1 MRLSIRGSIVLLAG
15 LAIGFVPASGP
26 AAPPKFSDNV
36 PDGGDKTKPY
46 LDLRGKLAESDD
58 ADPKIVGSVQKIH
71 EIELEAGKTYRIDMT
86 SRTLDSFLRLEDPN
100 GKIVAEDDDGGGEFN
115 ARIIYKA
122 KRTGKHKIVATAT
135 KTGVRPEITG
145 RYRLVVVDAQ
155 PRDIVEAGL
164 RDLSAKNP
172 PLAERRATVAEA
184 VDFLAKEPKLTGA
197 DANIAYR
204 IAYALD
210 GLPKREGIEFADK
223 LKTAFAAA
231 NSTQLRDFSAM
242 FEGVARKLDLP
253 GNEIALT
260 GTLLDGKSL
269 DWKSYRGKVVL
280 IDFWATWCGP
290 CRAEMPHLSALRKK
304 FGEAGFDIV
313 GVSADRDDDAPA
325 EFMKKN
331 GYDWACVFEKGDQR
345 QPMVDR
351 YGILA
356 FPTTIL
362 VGRDGRVI
370 AVDPG
375 PDELDSI
382 IARHVEKK
390 SP

>member
-1 MRLSIRGSIVLLAG
+1 MRLSLRWTLLVLVAVLPT
-15 LAIGFVPASGP
+15 FGP

-36 PDGGDKTKPY
+36 PDGKAEPKSH
-46 LDLRGKLAESDD
+46 LDVKARLTDD
-58 ADPKIVGSVQKIH
+58 DPADPKIVGSVHKVH
-71 EIELEAGKTYRIDMT
+71 EIDFEAGKTYRIDMT
-86 SRTLDSFLRLEDPN
+86 SRKLDSYLRLEDPD
-100 GKIVAEDDDGGGEFN
+100 GKTVAEDDDGGGNFN
-115 ARIIYKA
+115 ARIVYKA
-122 KRTGKHKIVATAT
+122 KRTATYKIIATAM
-135 KTGVRPEITG
+135 KNGIRPDVTGS
-145 RYRLVVVDAQ
+145 YRLTVRDAE
-155 PRDIVEAGL
+155 PRDVVAARLHEMSTKEL
-164 RDLSAKNP
+164 
-172 PLAERRATVAEA
+172 PLAERRATIALA
-184 VDFLAKEPKLTGA
+184 VDFLAKEPKLTSA
-197 DANIAYR
+197 DIGIAYK

-231 NSTQLRDFSAM
+231 NSTQLRDFSSM

-253 GNEIALT
+253 GNPIDLK
-260 GTLLDGKSL
+260 GTLLDGMPL

-290 CRAEMPHLSALRKK
+290 CRAEMPHLKKLREK

-331 GYDWACVFEKGDQR
+331 GYDWACIFEKGDTR

-370 AVDPG
+370 EVDP
-375 PDELDSI
+375 DRNELDSI
-382 IARHVEKK
+382 VARHVEKK